1 MIDIAARLSEWSRGE
16 TARLAGAL
24 CAITAL
30 AALSGMLERWDY
42 VIYDAAMRLRNS
54 AAPDDIVIVAIDD
67 RSLKQLGRWPWS
79 RHLHAQLLERMTR
92 AGVRGVGFDIMFA
105 EASADDGGDDHLAGA
120 IAANGTVVL
129 PVFPDQDSANGPLRE
144 VQPLRVFANVAA
156 KLGHVDTELDR
167 DSLIRSVYLQAGLG
181 SPVWPTL
188 ALAMLEQVAPND
200 WQHLPGETRGTASG
214 DVRGQ
219 WLRDHRLLVNF
230 GGPPGRFRQLS
241 FVDVLR
247 QDSVLANLRGRLA
260 LVGVT
265 AGGLGRSLA
274 TPVSGEGQP
283 MSGVEFNA
291 TVLDNLRTHSWITPL
306 GGATYVL
313 LLSLFALA
321 PALLYPRC
329 SPRQGLLLASLL
341 LALTLLTPVALL
353 LGLQL
358 WFAPAPALLAAICSY
373 PLWSWRRVERAAH
386 TLKRERELARAT
398 LHAIGD
404 AVVTTDLN
412 GVITYMNPVA
422 EQLSDQSRRDAIGR
436 HISSIF
442 WSAQQTER
450 DKSAAIISQALR
462 ENRSVRSPS
471 YAVLNKRF
479 GDSYAVRIT
488 ASPIVADD
496 GSRQGAVI
504 AFHDVTENLS
514 LSRQVAHQATHDA
527 LTHLPNRELLADR
540 ATQAIAVARR
550 DGTMLAVLFLDLDGF
565 KYVNSSHG
573 HAIGDALLI
582 ELSERLSHTA
592 RAHDTVARW
601 DGDQFG
607 ILLTGLETTATADQ
621 MARRFLAV
629 GNEAY
634 ALDHDDIH
642 ITGSIG
648 ISLYPRD
655 GEDIESLFQHA
666 DAALHRVK
674 QRERNAIGYY
684 DEAYDARARHHL
696 QIANALHH
704 ALRNDEF
711 ELYYQPTLALDTNQ
725 VVGAE
730 ALLRWHHPQRG
741 LLLPGEYVPVA
752 EESDLIQPIG
762 AWVLQQACR
771 QSRQWQ
777 LAGMPLKISI
787 NVSARQLANDGLLA
801 NVKAALASSGADPRS
816 ITIEIT
822 ESAVTHERERAGQ
835 ILQALKGLG
844 LRIAIDDF
852 GTGYASLANLKAL
865 PVDQVKI
872 DQSFIRD
879 LVTDPGDAAITRGVI
894 AMAHS
899 MQLSVIAEGVEN
911 EAQLA
916 FLRAYRC
923 DEMQGF
929 YLARA
934 MPAGD
939 LVRWLNARNA
949 NVVAPSSQERRD
961 DDSVPAPR
969 LH

>member
-1 MIDIAARLSEWSRGE
+1 VINIAAQLSSWSRGE

-30 AALSGMLERWDY
+30 AALSGMFERWDNI
-42 VIYDAAMRLRNS
+42 IYDAAMRLRNT
-54 AAPDDIVIVAIDD
+54 AAPDDIVIVAVDD

-79 RHLHAQLLERMTR
+79 RHLHAQVLERMTR
-92 AGVRGVGFDIMFA
+92 IGVRGVGFDIMFA
-105 EASADDGGDDHLAGA
+105 EASAQDGGDEHLAGA

-129 PVFPDQDSANGPLRE
+129 PVFPDQESSHGPLRE
-144 VQPLRVFANVAA
+144 VQPLRAFANVAA

-167 DSLIRSVYLQAGLG
+167 DSLIRSVYLQAGLA
-181 SPVWPTL
+181 SPVWPSL
-188 ALAMLEQVAPND
+188 ALAMLEQFAPND
-200 WQHLPGETRGTASG
+200 WQHLPGEVRGTAAGNPS
-214 DVRGQ
+214 GQ
-219 WLRDHRLLVNF
+219 WLRNHRLLVNF
-230 GGPPGRFRQLS
+230 GGPPGRFRQIS
-241 FVDVLR
+241 FVDVLQ
-247 QDSVLANLRGRLA
+247 QDTALASLRGRFV

-274 TPVSGEGQP
+274 TPVSGESQP

-291 TVLDNLRTHSWITPL
+291 TVLDNLRTRSWITPL
-306 GGATYVL
+306 NGALYTL

-329 SPRQGLLLASLL
+329 SPRQGLLVASAVV
-341 LALTLLTPVALL
+341 ALIVLTPIGLL
-353 LGLQL
+353 LGLQI

-373 PLWSWRRVERAAH
+373 PLWSWRRVERTARS
-386 TLKRERELARAT
+386 LRSERELARAT
-398 LHAIGD
+398 LHSIGD
-404 AVVTTDLN
+404 AVVTTDLE
-412 GVITYMNPVA
+412 GIITYMNPVA

-436 HISSIF
+436 HISSVF
-442 WSAQQTER
+442 WSAQRAER
-450 DKSAAIISQALR
+450 DKSAAIIAQALR

-471 YAVLNKRF
+471 YALLNKRF
-479 GDSYAVRIT
+479 GESYAVRIT
-488 ASPIVADD
+488 ASPIIAEG

-504 AFHDVTENLS
+504 ALHDVTENLS
-514 LSRQVAHQATHDA
+514 LTRQVAHQTTHDA
-527 LTHLPNRELLADR
+527 LTQLPNRELLADR
-540 ATQAIAVARR
+540 ATQAIAAARR
-550 DGTMLAVLFLDLDGF
+550 DGTLLAVLFLDLDGF
-565 KYVNSSHG
+565 KYVNSSRG
-573 HAIGDALLI
+573 HAVGDALLI
-582 ELSERLSHTA
+582 ELSERLTHTA

-607 ILLTGLETTATADQ
+607 ILLTGLETTATADE
-621 MARRFLAV
+621 MARRFLAL
-629 GNEAY
+629 GDEAY
-634 ALDHDDIH
+634 TIDEDDIH

-648 ISLYPRD
+648 ISFYPRD
-655 GEDIESLFQHA
+655 GEDIESLFHHA
-666 DAALHRVK
+666 DTALHRVK

-684 DEAYDARARHHL
+684 DQAYDARARHHL

-704 ALRNDEF
+704 ALRHDEF
-711 ELYYQPTLALDTNQ
+711 ELYFQPTLQLDTDQ
-725 VVGAE
+725 VIGAE

-741 LLLPGEYVPVA
+741 LLLPGDYVPVA
-752 EESDLIQPIG
+752 EESDLIQHIG

-777 LAGMPLKISI
+777 LAGMTLKISI
-787 NVSARQLANDGLLA
+787 NVSARQLINNSLLA
-801 NVKAALASSGADPRS
+801 TVKAALSSSGADPQN
-816 ITIEIT
+816 ITLEIT
-822 ESAVTHERERAGQ
+822 ESAVTHEREKAVQ
-835 ILQALKGLG
+835 ILQALKALG
-844 LRIAIDDF
+844 LHLAIDDF

-879 LVTDPGDAAITRGVI
+879 LVSDPGDAAITRGVI

-911 EAQLA
+911 DAQMA

-923 DEMQGF
+923 DEVQGF
-929 YLARA
+929 HLARP

-939 LVRWLNARNA
+939 FVRWFEARKA
-949 NVVAPSSQERRD
+949 RVAAQPVRERAED
-961 DDSVPAPR
+961 DNPPLPR

>member
-1 MIDIAARLSEWSRGE
+1 MINLLARLTSWSRGE

-42 VIYDAAMRLRNS
+42 VIYDAAMRLRNNT
-54 AAPDDIVIVAIDD
+54 APDDIVIVAIDD
-67 RSLKQLGRWPWS
+67 RSLKQLGHWPWS

-105 EASADDGGDDHLAGA
+105 EASEQDGGDEHLAGA

-129 PVFPDQDSANGPLRE
+129 PVFPDQESTNGALRE
-144 VQPLRVFANVAA
+144 VQPLRAFANVAA

-167 DSLIRSVYLQAGLG
+167 DSLTRSVYLQAGLA

-200 WQHLPGETRGTASG
+200 WQHLPGEIRGTVTG
-214 DVRGQ
+214 DVSGQ

-230 GGPPGRFRQLS
+230 GGPPGRFRQVS
-241 FVDVLR
+241 FVDVLQ
-247 QDSVLANLRGRLA
+247 QDSVLASLRGRFV

-274 TPVSGEGQP
+274 TPVSGQAQP
-283 MSGVEFNA
+283 LSGVEFNA
-291 TVLDNLRTHSWITPL
+291 TVLDNLRTRSWITPL
-306 GGATYVL
+306 DSGIYVL

-321 PALLYPRC
+321 PSLIYPRC
-329 SPRQGLLLASLL
+329 SPRQGLLLAS
-341 LALTLLTPVALL
+341 ALVILIVLTPVTLL

-373 PLWSWRRVERAAH
+373 PLWSWRRVERTARN
-386 TLKRERELARAT
+386 LRSERELARAT
-398 LHAIGD
+398 LHSIGD
-404 AVVTTDLN
+404 AVVTTDLD
-412 GVITYMNPVA
+412 GVVTYMNPVA

-436 HISSIF
+436 HISSVF
-442 WSAQQTER
+442 WSAQRAER
-450 DKSAAIISQALR
+450 EKSATIIAQALR

-471 YAVLNKRF
+471 YALLNKRF
-479 GDSYAVRIT
+479 GESYAVRIT
-488 ASPIVADD
+488 ASPIVAE
-496 GSRQGAVI
+496 GGQQQGAVI

-514 LSRQVAHQATHDA
+514 LTRQVAHQATHDA
-527 LTHLPNRELLADR
+527 LTQLPNRELLADR
-540 ATQAIAVARR
+540 ATQAIAAARR
-550 DGTMLAVLFLDLDGF
+550 DGTLLAVLFFDLDGF
-565 KYVNSSHG
+565 KFVNSSHG
-573 HAIGDALLI
+573 HAVGDALLL

-607 ILLTGLETTATADQ
+607 ILLTGLETTATADE
-621 MARRFLAV
+621 MARRFLAL
-629 GNEAY
+629 GDDAY
-634 ALDHDDIH
+634 AIGDNDIR

-648 ISLYPRD
+648 ISFYPRD
-655 GEDIESLFQHA
+655 GKDIESLFHHA
-666 DAALHRVK
+666 DTALHRVK

-684 DEAYDARARHHL
+684 DQDYDAQARHQL

-704 ALRNDEF
+704 ALRHDEF
-711 ELYYQPTLALDTNQ
+711 ELYYQPTLRLDNNQ

-741 LLLPGEYVPVA
+741 LLLPGEYIPVA
-752 EESDLIQPIG
+752 EASDLIQHIG
-762 AWVLQQACR
+762 TWVLQQACR

-777 LAGMPLKISI
+777 LAGLSLKISI
-787 NVSARQLANDGLLA
+787 NVSARQLSNDGLLA
-801 NVKAALASSGADPRS
+801 IVKAALHSAGADPRN
-816 ITIEIT
+816 IILEIT
-822 ESAVTHERERAGQ
+822 ESAVTHERDRAAQ
-835 ILQALKGLG
+835 ILQALKALG
-844 LRIAIDDF
+844 LQLAIDDF

-865 PVDQVKI
+865 PVDHVKI

-911 EAQLA
+911 ETQLA

-923 DEMQGF
+923 DEVQGF
-929 YLARA
+929 HLAYPMSAENFTQWVNVRQANLTAPPDTPRA
-934 MPAGD
+934 EE
-939 LVRWLNARNA
+939 L
-949 NVVAPSSQERRD
+949 AP
-961 DDSVPAPR
+961 PTPR

>member
-1 MIDIAARLSEWSRGE
+1 MINIVARLSSWSRGE

-30 AALSGMLERWDY
+30 AALSGALERWDN

-105 EASADDGGDDHLAGA
+105 EASEQDGGDEHLAGA

-129 PVFPDQDSANGPLRE
+129 PVFPDQESSHGPLRE
-144 VQPLRVFANVAA
+144 VQPLRAFANVAA

-167 DSLIRSVYLQAGLG
+167 DSLIRSVYLQAGLA
-181 SPVWPTL
+181 SPVWPSL
-188 ALAMLEQVAPND
+188 ALAMLEQSAAND
-200 WQHLPGETRGTASG
+200 WQHLPGEIRGTVAGNLS
-214 DVRGQ
+214 GQ

-241 FVDVLR
+241 FVDVLQ
-247 QDSVLANLRGRLA
+247 QDSVLASLRGRFV

-274 TPVSGEGQP
+274 TPVSGEAQP

-291 TVLDNLRTHSWITPL
+291 TVLDNLRTRSWITPL
-306 GGATYVL
+306 DGVAYVL

-321 PALLYPRC
+321 PALIYPRC
-329 SPRQGLLLASLL
+329 SPRQGLLVAS
-341 LALTLLTPVALL
+341 ALVMLIVLTPGALL
-353 LGLQL
+353 LGLHL

-373 PLWSWRRVERAAH
+373 PLWSWRRVERTARS
-386 TLKRERELARAT
+386 LRRERELARAT
-398 LHAIGD
+398 LHSIGD
-404 AVVTTDLN
+404 AVVTTDLE
-412 GVITYMNPVA
+412 GVISYMNPVA

-436 HISSIF
+436 HVSSVF
-442 WSAQQTER
+442 WSAQRAER
-450 DKSAAIISQALR
+450 DKSATIIAQALR

-471 YAVLNKRF
+471 YALLTKRF
-479 GDSYAVRIT
+479 GESYAVRIT
-488 ASPIVADD
+488 ASPIIAES
-496 GSRQGAVI
+496 GARQGAVI

-514 LSRQVAHQATHDA
+514 LTRQVAHQATHDA
-527 LTHLPNRELLADR
+527 LTQLPNRELLADR
-540 ATQAIAVARR
+540 ATQAIAAARR
-550 DGTMLAVLFLDLDGF
+550 DGTLLAILFLDLDGF

-573 HAIGDALLI
+573 HAVGDALLI
-582 ELSERLSHTA
+582 ELSERLSHCA

-607 ILLTGLETTATADQ
+607 ILLTGLETTTTADE

-629 GNEAY
+629 GDEAY
-634 ALDHDDIH
+634 VIEDADIR

-648 ISLYPRD
+648 ISFYPRD
-655 GEDIESLFQHA
+655 GEDIESLFHHA
-666 DAALHRVK
+666 DTALHRVK

-684 DEAYDARARHHL
+684 DQAYDARARHHL

-704 ALRNDEF
+704 ALRHDEF
-711 ELYYQPTLALDTNQ
+711 ELYYQPTLKLDTDQ

-752 EESDLIQPIG
+752 EQSDLIQNIG
-762 AWVLQQACR
+762 AWVLQEACR

-777 LAGMPLKISI
+777 LAGSSLKVSI
-787 NVSARQLANDGLLA
+787 NVSARQLINHELLA
-801 NVKAALASSGADPRS
+801 TVKAALTGSGANPDN
-816 ITIEIT
+816 ITLEIT
-822 ESAVTHERERAGQ
+822 ETAVSHERDKAVEV
-835 ILQALKGLG
+835 LQALKGLG

-899 MQLSVIAEGVEN
+899 MQLSVIAEGVES

-923 DEMQGF
+923 DEVQG
-929 YLARA
+929 YHLARP
-934 MPAGD
+934 MPAD
-939 LVRWLNARNA
+939 NFLRWVNARKT
-949 NVVAPSSQERRD
+949 NVTAPLEKERAD
-961 DDSVPAPR
+961 DDKPTAPR

>member
-1 MIDIAARLSEWSRGE
+1 VIHWPPRLSTWSRSE

-24 CAITAL
+24 CAIIAV
-30 AALSGMLERWDY
+30 AVLSGVLERWDN
-42 VIYDAAMRLRNS
+42 VIYDAAMHLQRG
-54 AAPDDIVIVAIDD
+54 ATPDDIVIVAIDD

-79 RHLHAQLLERMTR
+79 RHLHAQLLERLTR
-92 AGVRGVGFDIMFA
+92 VGVRGVGFDIMFA
-105 EASADDGGDDHLAGA
+105 EGANGDGGDDHLAGA

-129 PVFPDQDSANGPLRE
+129 PVFPDQESADGPLRE
-144 VQPLRVFANVAA
+144 VQPMRALAQVAA

-167 DSLIRSVYLQAGLG
+167 DSLIRSVYLQAGLA

-188 ALAMLEQVAPND
+188 ALAMLEQTAPND
-200 WQHLPGETRGTASG
+200 WQHLPGETRALFLGEA
-214 DVRGQ
+214 RNQ
-219 WLRDHRLLVNF
+219 WLRDYRLLVNF
-230 GGPPGRFRQLS
+230 AGPPGRFRALS
-241 FVDVLR
+241 FVDVLQ
-247 QDSVLANLRGRLA
+247 QDSVLNSLRGRYV

-265 AGGLGRSLA
+265 AAGLGRSLA
-274 TPVSGEGQP
+274 TPVSGESQP

-291 TVLDNLRTHSWITPL
+291 TVLDNLRKREWITPL
-306 GGATYVL
+306 RGGLYAA

-329 SPRQGLLLASLL
+329 SPRQGLLVAGTLFS
-341 LALTLLTPVALL
+341 LTLLLPVLL
-353 LGLQL
+353 LIVAHV

-386 TLKRERELARAT
+386 SLRREKELARAT

-404 AVVTTDLN
+404 AVVTTDQE

-422 EQLSDQSRRDAIGR
+422 EALSEQSRRDAIGR
-436 HISSIF
+436 HISTIF
-442 WSAQQTER
+442 WSAQKTER
-450 DKSAAIISQALR
+450 DKASQIIEQALR

-471 YAVLNKRF
+471 YALLNKRL
-479 GDSYAVRIT
+479 GDAYAVRIT

-504 AFHDVTENLS
+504 AMHDVTENLS
-514 LSRQVAHQATHDA
+514 LSRQITHQATHDA

-540 ATQAIAVARR
+540 VAQAIAAARR
-550 DGTMLAVLFLDLDGF
+550 DGEQLAVLFLDLDGF

-573 HAIGDALLI
+573 HAIGDALLVEI
-582 ELSERLSHTA
+582 GQRLSHAA
-592 RAHDTVARW
+592 RPHDTVARW

-607 ILLTGLETTATADQ
+607 ILLTGIAHAAAAGEQ
-621 MARRFLAV
+621 ARRFLDV
-629 GNEAY
+629 GNEPY
-634 ALDHDDIH
+634 VFEHDDIR

-648 ISLYPRD
+648 ISVFPRD
-655 GEDIESLFQHA
+655 GEDVESLFKHA

-674 QRERNAIGYY
+674 QRERNGIGYY

-696 QIANALHH
+696 QVANALHH
-704 ALRNDEF
+704 ALRNNEF
-711 ELYYQPTLALDTNQ
+711 ELYYQPTLALASNR

-730 ALLRWHHPQRG
+730 ALLRWHHPERG

-752 EESDLIQPIG
+752 EESDLIQQIG
-762 AWVLQQACR
+762 DWVLREACMQA
-771 QSRQWQ
+771 RQWQ
-777 LAGMPLKISI
+777 MARQPLQIGI
-787 NVSARQLANDGLLA
+787 NVSARQLANDGWLA
-801 NVKAALASSGADPRS
+801 NVKATLASSGVDPHG
-816 ITIEIT
+816 ITLEIT
-822 ESAVTHERERAGQ
+822 ESAVMHERERAGHL
-835 ILQALKGLG
+835 LQALKDLG

-852 GTGYASLANLKAL
+852 GTGYASLANLKQL

-911 EAQLA
+911 DAQLA
-916 FLRAYRC
+916 FLRAHRC

-929 YLARA
+929 HLGHA
-934 MPAGD
+934 MPAAE
-939 LVRWLNARNA
+939 LVRWLAQRA
-949 NVVAPSSQERRD
+949 TQVTTELPMPS
-961 DDSVPAPR
+961 DDSVVAPR

>member
-1 MIDIAARLSEWSRGE
+1 MINLPARLTAWSRSE

-24 CAITAL
+24 CAIIAV
-30 AALSGMLERWDY
+30 AALSGMLERWDN
-42 VIYDAAMRLRNS
+42 VIYDAAMRLQRGT
-54 AAPDDIVIVAIDD
+54 APDDIVIVAIDD

-79 RHLHAQLLERMTR
+79 RHLHAQLLERLTR

-105 EASADDGGDDHLAGA
+105 EAANDDGGDTHLAGA

-129 PVFPDQDSANGPLRE
+129 PVFPDQESAEGPLRE
-144 VQPLRVFANVAA
+144 VQPLRAFAQVAA

-167 DSLIRSVYLQAGLG
+167 DAVIRSVYLQAGLA

-188 ALAMLEQVAPND
+188 ALAMLEQVAPDD
-200 WQHLPGETRGTASG
+200 WQHLPGETRALFRGAATA
-214 DVRGQ
+214 Q
-219 WLRDHRLLVNF
+219 WLRDYRLLVNF

-241 FVDVLR
+241 FIDVLQ
-247 QDSVLANLRGRLA
+247 QDSVLNSLRGRFV

-265 AGGLGRSLA
+265 AAGLGRSLA
-274 TPVSGEGQP
+274 TPVSGEAQP

-291 TVLDNLRTHSWITPL
+291 TVLDNLHNRSWITPL
-306 GGATYVL
+306 RGALYAAV
-313 LLSLFALA
+313 LSLFAWA
-321 PALLYPRC
+321 PALFYPRC
-329 SPRQGLLLASLL
+329 SPRQGLLVASALL
-341 LALTLLTPVALL
+341 LLTLLTPVLLL
-353 LGLQL
+353 LGAQV
-358 WFAPAPALLAAICSY
+358 WFAPAPALLAGICSY
-373 PLWSWRRVERAAH
+373 PLWSWRRVERAARS
-386 TLKRERELARAT
+386 LRREKELARAT

-404 AVVTTDLN
+404 AVVTTDHD

-422 EQLSDQSRRDAIGR
+422 EALSEQTRRDAEGR

-442 WSAQQTER
+442 WSAQESER
-450 DKSAAIISQALR
+450 NKAPVIIEQALR
-462 ENRSVRSPS
+462 ENRSVRLPS
-471 YAVLNKRF
+471 YALLNKRL
-479 GDSYAVRIT
+479 GEAYAVRIT

-514 LSRQVAHQATHDA
+514 LSRQLAHQATHDA
-527 LTHLPNRELLADR
+527 LTHLPNRELLVDR
-540 ATQAIAVARR
+540 VAQAIAAARR
-550 DGTMLAVLFLDLDGF
+550 DGDMLAVLFLDLDGF
-565 KYVNSSHG
+565 KYVNNSHG
-573 HAIGDALLI
+573 HAVGDALLVEI
-582 ELSERLSHTA
+582 GERLSHAA

-607 ILLTGLETTATADQ
+607 ILLTGIDHAGAAGEQ
-621 MARRFLAV
+621 ARRFLDV

-634 ALDHDDIH
+634 ALEHDDIH

-648 ISLYPRD
+648 ISVYPRD
-655 GEDIESLFQHA
+655 GEDVESLFKHA

-674 QRERNAIGYY
+674 QRERNGIGYY
-684 DEAYDARARHHL
+684 DQTYDARARHHL
-696 QIANALHH
+696 EVANALHH
-704 ALRNDEF
+704 ALRHNEF
-711 ELYYQPTLALDTNQ
+711 ELYYQPTLALASNR

-730 ALLRWHHPQRG
+730 ALLRWHHPERG

-752 EESDLIQPIG
+752 EESDLIQHIG
-762 AWVLQQACR
+762 DWVFHEACVQA
-771 QSRQWQ
+771 RQWQ
-777 LAGMPLKISI
+777 LAGLSLKIGI
-787 NVSARQLANDGLLA
+787 NVSARQLAHDGWLA
-801 NVKAALASSGADPRS
+801 KVKATLASSGVDPHS
-816 ITIEIT
+816 ITLEIT
-822 ESAVTHERERAGQ
+822 ESAVMHERERAGHL
-835 ILQALKGLG
+835 LQALKGLG

-852 GTGYASLANLKAL
+852 GTGYASLANLKQL

-911 EAQLA
+911 DAQLA
-916 FLRAYRC
+916 FLRAHQC

-929 YLARA
+929 HLGRA
-934 MPAGD
+934 MPAAE
-939 LVRWLNARNA
+939 LLRWIGLREAQTA
-949 NVVAPSSQERRD
+949 TTIIPQ
-961 DDSVPAPR
+961 DDSAIVPR